1 MRKAA
6 VYNNRRLAGYL
17 TENEDRSYTFSYD
30 KDYLSDSRADAIS
43 LTLPKRAEPYQN
55 EFLFPFFFNMLSE
68 GTNKEIQCRKLKID
82 ENDFFGLLLETAAI
96 DTIGAITITKA
107 E

>member
-6 VYNNRRLAGYL
+6 VYNNRRLAGFL

-30 KDYLSDSRADAIS
+30 KDYLSDSCTDAIS
-43 LTLPKRAEPYQN
+43 LTFPKRAEPYRN

-68 GTNKEIQCRKLKID
+68 GTNKDIQCRKLKID

-96 DTIGAITITKA
+96 DTIGAITIDKA

>member
-1 MRKAA
+1 MRKAV
-6 VYNNRRLAGYL
+6 VYNNRRLAGFL

-30 KDYLSDSRADAIS
+30 KDYLSDSRTDAIS

-55 EFLFPFFFNMLSE
+55 KFLFPFFFNMLSE
-68 GTNKEIQCRKLKID
+68 GTNKDIQCRKLKID

>member
-1 MRKAA
+1 MRKAV
-6 VYNNRRLAGYL
+6 VYNNRRLAGFL

-30 KDYLSDSRADAIS
+30 KDYLSDSRTDAIS
-43 LTLPKRAEPYQN
+43 LTLPKRVEPYQN
-55 EFLFPFFFNMLSE
+55 DFLFPFFFNMLSE
-68 GTNKEIQCRKLKID
+68 GTNKDIQCRKLKID